1 MSTSGRGCC
10 DGKRIEIIK
19 VRTPGL
25 GVNLQ
30 KLPPVPQYTVGGIRE
45 GHILN
50 FDVAHASD
58 SLHGYVVPSSP
69 FNFPPQRGPSPSLAL
84 PSLPGTW

>member
-10 DGKRIEIIK
+10 DRKRIEIIK

-30 KLPPVPQYTVGGIRE
+30 KLPPVPQYTAGGDK
-45 GHILN
+45 GG
-50 FDVAHASD
+50 A
-58 SLHGYVVPSSP
+58 YP
-69 FNFPPQRGPSPSLAL
+69 
-84 PSLPGTW
+84 